1 MQGSYDIV
9 LDSKLGERCGTLTID
24 CTDGKIN
31 GVISLVGFDNA
42 VSGELRSGVLY
53 LCHELSTIVST
64 LKCSSVIQLIG
75 EKMTGTVSTGS
86 AVMKLHGTKKA
97 AISDGN

>member
-1 MQGSYDIV
+1 MQESYDIV
-9 LDSKLGERCGTLTID
+9 LDSQLGERCGTLTID

-31 GVISLVGFDNA
+31 GVISLVGFDNV

-75 EKMTGTVSTGS
+75 EKMTGAVSTGS

>member
-1 MQGSYDIV
+1 MQESYDIV
-9 LDSKLGERCGTLTID
+9 LDSQLGERYGTLTID

-42 VSGELRSGVLY
+42 VSGELRSGV
-53 LCHELSTIVST
+53 HELSTIVST